1 MKVRCGHC
9 KADFRD
15 ASAAAK
21 HVLSHEKKKAGV
33 TSDKALFLVRWDRKT
48 GLIEE
53 LVSSPPLVGV

>member
-9 KADFRD
+9 KTDLRD
-15 ASAAAK
+15 ASAAAQ
-21 HVLSHEKKKAGV
+21 HVLSHEPKRLGA

-53 LVSSPPLVGV
+53 LLSSPPLVGV